1 MYEHFLTIYLV
12 DSHLF
17 IRLIQMSDLL
27 VISNIGHFMYLVF
40 SVQSRKQ
47 FGNNK
52 QENKF
57 YSLSFIVLPTLTT

>member
-12 DSHLF
+12 DSHLL

-40 SVQSRKQ
+40 SVQSGKQ

>member
-40 SVQSRKQ
+40 SVQSGKQ

-57 YSLSFIVLPTLTT
+57 YSLSFIVLPTLTA

>member
-27 VISNIGHFMYLVF
+27 FISNIGHFMYLVF
-40 SVQSRKQ
+40 SVQSGKQ

>member
-27 VISNIGHFMYLVF
+27 VLSNIGHFMYLVF
-40 SVQSRKQ
+40 SVQSGKQ

>member
-40 SVQSRKQ
+40 SVQSGKQ

>member
-40 SVQSRKQ
+40 SVQSGKQ

-57 YSLSFIVLPTLTT
+57 YSLSFIV